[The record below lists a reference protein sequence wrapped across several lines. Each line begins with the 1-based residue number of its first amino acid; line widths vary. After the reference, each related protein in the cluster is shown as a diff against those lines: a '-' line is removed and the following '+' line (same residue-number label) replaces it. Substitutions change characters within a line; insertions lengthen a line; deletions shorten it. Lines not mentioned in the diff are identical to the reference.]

1 MSEFSF
7 RKWMASFPIRK
18 WSRYEIP
25 VVTARFLEIV
35 TRALIAWTRFL
46 PTFCFSFLQRK
57 SVRKYLHL
65 VTTRHETTNIDH
77 TNRRTKRDILQD
89 EQHFFLRYINH
100 SLIFASLVLSS
111 YLKKRRN
118 RKTMNGGGYRLLRNV
133 LVKFLVKR
141 SHSFV
146 DRNIITIL
154 KQMYMVQNNFN
165 CKYQFISTNVLH
177 VRTW

>member
-1 MSEFSF
+1 MNGVLSN
-7 RKWMASFPIRK
+7 KKVVPIRDSCGNSSIFGNCYTSVNRVNSFSPHFLFLFPSK
-18 WSRYEIP
+18 KVSTQVSTSGHDTKRQILIILID
-25 VVTARFLEIV
+25 ARSV
-35 TRALIAWTRFL
+35 
-46 PTFCFSFLQRK
+46 TFCK
-57 SVRKYLHL
+57 MN
-65 VTTRHETTNIDH
+65 NI
-77 TNRRTKRDILQD
+77 
-89 EQHFFLRYINH
+89 FFLRYINH

-177 VRTW
+177 VRT